1 MAKVYPFNGLRYNTE
16 KVSLFDVV
24 APPYDIISPEIQ
36 DALYNKSEYNIVRA
50 DFGKEFPEDNDTVNK
65 YTRSGELFEKWLKE
79 DIIKA
84 EDTPCFYIYEQV
96 FKSNNS
102 KYSLKGLYSLVQLCD
117 FKENIVLPH
126 EETLSKAKADRFELM
141 KTTNANLSAIYSLY
155 LDEDKSMQEFI
166 EVLSQ
171 GNPDLSFGTE
181 DGVGH
186 NVWIV
191 KDKEAT
197 DKITAFF
204 SDKQIFIAD
213 GHHRYETA
221 LRYRDYMREQTGDM
235 SEDAPFNYVMMLLTS
250 MSDPGLLVFPTHR
263 MIKDMP
269 DFDEES
275 IVSAL
280 TDNFSISKIRFTDGE
295 YDEIIMSKLR
305 NCGDEIQFAMY
316 TGKDYY
322 YLLRLKDVSIMDSY
336 ISDKPEV
343 YRRLDVSCLHTLILD
358 RHFGINMENMAQ
370 QKNLLYSRDSKEAI
384 GAVQEGKCHCS
395 FLINATKISQI
406 KDISLLG
413 EKMPQ
418 KSTYFWPKPVTG
430 VLFNSLG

>member
-1 MAKVYPFNGLRYNTE
+1 MAKVIPFSGLRYNTE

-36 DALYNKSEYNIVRA
+36 DALYDKSEYNIVRA
-50 DFGKEFPEDNDTVNK
+50 DFGKELPEDNDAVNK
-65 YTRSGELFEKWLKE
+65 YTRSGELFEKWLKN
-79 DIIKA
+79 DIIKP
-84 EDTPCFYIYEQV
+84 EETPCFYIYEQV
-96 FKSNNS
+96 FKINNS
-102 KYSLKGLYSLVQLCD
+102 KHHLKGLYSLVQLCD

-155 LDEDKSMQEFI
+155 LDEDKSMQEYI
-166 EVLSQ
+166 ETLSQ

-181 DGVGH
+181 DGVSH
-186 NVWIV
+186 HLWIV
-191 KDKEAT
+191 KEKEAT

-221 LRYRDYMREQTGDM
+221 LRYRDYMREQTGDV
-235 SEDAPFNYVMMLLTS
+235 SEDAPFNHVMMLLTS

-269 DFDEES
+269 DFDEDT

-280 TDNFSISKIRFTDGE
+280 TDNFNISKIRFTDGE
-295 YDEIIMSKLR
+295 YDEIITSKLR

-322 YLLRLKDVSIMDSY
+322 YLLRLKDISIMDSY
-336 ISDKPEV
+336 ISNKPEV
-343 YRRLDVSCLHTLILD
+343 YRHLDVSCLHTIILD
-358 RHFGINMENMAQ
+358 KHFGINMENMAQ

-384 GAVQEGKCHCS
+384 EAVQNGSCQCS

>member
-1 MAKVYPFNGLRYNTE
+1 MAKVYPFSGLRYNTE

-96 FKSNNS
+96 FSSNNS

-204 SDKQIFIAD
+204 SDKQVFIAD

-395 FLINATKISQI
+395 FLINATNISQI

>member
-1 MAKVYPFNGLRYNTE
+1 MAKVYPFSGLRYNTE

-96 FKSNNS
+96 FSSNNS

-204 SDKQIFIAD
+204 SDKQVFIAD